1 MSALPPT
8 LPALMQAEKVQAK
21 AHRVGFDWTD
31 INGAWEKVEEEIA
44 ELKQAETHDELTDEL
59 GDVLFSVVNVAR
71 FLEVDAEEAL
81 KGSVQKFVRRFQQME
96 AKARLDKKPLSSYT
110 IEELEALWRQ
120 AKEK

>member
-1 MSALPPT
+1 
-8 LPALMQAEKVQAK
+8 MQNK

-31 INGAWEKVEEEIA
+31 VSGAWAKVEEELA
-44 ELKQAETHDELTDEL
+44 ELKQAETHEELTDEL

-96 AKARLDKKPLSSYT
+96 AKAGLDKKPLSSYT